1 MVLID
6 DKEKSD
12 APLHSSP
19 HRENPPPP
27 SLLFLQIDQPKINMT
42 HD

>member
-19 HRENPPPP
+19 HREKPPPR
-27 SLLFLQIDQPKINMT
+27 LFLQIDQPKINMT

>member
-12 APLHSSP
+12 APLHSSL
-19 HRENPPPP
+19 HREKNP
-27 SLLFLQIDQPKINMT
+27 LLFLQIDQPKINMT

>member
-19 HRENPPPP
+19 HRENPP
-27 SLLFLQIDQPKINMT
+27 LLFLQIDQPKINMT